1 MQPKSDV
8 VRITY
13 RGGRLMAEKLYAGHT
28 FEEVVRL
35 YADTVTGVCVMRL
48 RNSTDAEDCF
58 QNVFCKLYSKSP
70 EFDNDEHLKAWL
82 IRVTTNTCHSYFRNP
97 FRRKRIDI
105 DENEIADIVD
115 TGSSEQDIV
124 NRKVVMDAVMSLPEH
139 YRIIVY
145 LFYYE
150 EYSISQISNI
160 LRIKETTIQT
170 RLSRAREKLRHV
182 LADCFAEERS
192 SL

>member
-1 MQPKSDV
+1 MNTAEYNTCVERYLKMV
-8 VRITY
+8 YRISFHY
-13 RGGRLMAEKLYAGHT
+13 FGNRE
-28 FEEVVRL
+28 
-35 YADTVTGVCVMRL
+35 
-48 RNSTDAEDCF
+48 DAEDVS
-58 QNVFCKLYSKSP
+58 QDVFIKLYSNKISAK
-70 EFDNDEHLKAWL
+70 NDEEIKAWL

-150 EYSISQISNI
+150 EYSIGQISNI

-170 RLSRAREKLRHV
+170 RLSRAREKLRSV

>member
-1 MQPKSDV
+1 MNAAEYNTCVEKYLKMV
-8 VRITY
+8 YRISFHY
-13 RGGRLMAEKLYAGHT
+13 FGNRE
-28 FEEVVRL
+28 
-35 YADTVTGVCVMRL
+35 
-48 RNSTDAEDCF
+48 DAEDVS
-58 QNVFCKLYSKSP
+58 QDVFIKLYSSKISTK
-70 EFDNDEHLKAWL
+70 NDEEIKAWL

-150 EYSISQISNI
+150 EYSIGQISNI

-170 RLSRAREKLRHV
+170 RLSRAREKLRNV

>member
-1 MQPKSDV
+1 MNAAEYNTCVEKYLKMV
-8 VRITY
+8 YRISFHY
-13 RGGRLMAEKLYAGHT
+13 FGNRE
-28 FEEVVRL
+28 
-35 YADTVTGVCVMRL
+35 
-48 RNSTDAEDCF
+48 DAEDVS
-58 QNVFCKLYSKSP
+58 QDVFIKLYSSKISTK
-70 EFDNDEHLKAWL
+70 NDEEIKAWL

-150 EYSISQISNI
+150 EYLIGQISNI

-170 RLSRAREKLRHV
+170 RLSRAREKLRSV

>member
-1 MQPKSDV
+1 MNAAEYNTCVEKYLKMV
-8 VRITY
+8 YRILFHY
-13 RGGRLMAEKLYAGHT
+13 FGNRE
-28 FEEVVRL
+28 
-35 YADTVTGVCVMRL
+35 
-48 RNSTDAEDCF
+48 DAEDVS
-58 QNVFCKLYSKSP
+58 QDVFIKLYSSKISTK
-70 EFDNDEHLKAWL
+70 NDEEIKAWL

-150 EYSISQISNI
+150 EYSIGQISNI

-170 RLSRAREKLRHV
+170 RLSRAREKLRNV
-182 LADCFAEERS
+182 LADFFAEERS